1 VDVRGNQ
8 AQQRPSDLK
17 QLLVSVEAA
26 ADMLGIG
33 RNLCYQ
39 LIGSGELASV
49 KIKGRRLIPVAAM
62 HAYIRRLMEE
72 AG

>member
-1 VDVRGNQ
+1 VNARENQ

-17 QLLVSVEAA
+17 PLLVSVEKA

-33 RNLCYQ
+33 RTLCYQ
-39 LIGSGELASV
+39 LIACGELESV
-49 KIKGRRLIPVAAM
+49 VIRGRRLIPVAVL